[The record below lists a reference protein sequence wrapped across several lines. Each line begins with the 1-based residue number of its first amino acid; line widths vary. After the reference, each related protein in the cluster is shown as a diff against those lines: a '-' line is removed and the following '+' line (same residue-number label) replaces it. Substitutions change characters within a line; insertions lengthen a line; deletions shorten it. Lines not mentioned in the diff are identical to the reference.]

1 VARPRF
7 SGDVGVSGER
17 VTYVYGVAALGVER
31 APRLVRHA
39 HAGKGDPG
47 SHGDVSDIE
56 EATLP
61 DGTPLPP
68 GTAGRRG
75 TVVGERPVGR

>member
-1 VARPRF
+1 
-7 SGDVGVSGER
+7 VGVAGER
-17 VTYVYGVAALGVER
+17 VTHIYGVAALLVER
-31 APRLVRHA
+31 APRLVRHT
-39 HAGKGDPG
+39 HARKRDPA
-47 SHGDVSDIE
+47 SHGDVSDIK